1 MKKKEIAEVF
11 SKCQNATLTVI
22 QLRKNSLKEEE
33 PSG

>member
-22 QLRKNSLKEEE
+22 QLRKNSFHFEK
-33 PSG
+33 